1 MAYIADIVPDSV
13 FTFKVKSSK
22 FGEFEF
28 NLRDELYFDDSTIDQ
43 CLQRHSTTIATLSRF
58 CEEAQLEL
66 NYLLDERERTWNT
79 LYSGMK
85 RSKGE
90 DGKLLSDSRIEKI
103 LSYQESIVDIQGKIR
118 EQEHY
123 YKSLRNVVNILD
135 NHLKAM
141 QTYASNRRK
150 ELNGLSYQS

>member
-1 MAYIADIVPDSV
+1 MKRLADTVPDSV
-13 FTFKVKSSK
+13 FTFQVKSK
-22 FGEFEF
+22 FGDFEF
-28 NLRDELYFDDSTIDQ
+28 NLRDELYFDDLTIDQ
-43 CLQRHSTTIATLSRF
+43 CLQNHSTTVAALSRF

-66 NYLLDERERTWNT
+66 NYLIDERERTWST
-79 LYSGMK
+79 LYDGI
-85 RSKGE
+85 KGNKGQ

-103 LSYQESIVDIQGKIR
+103 LSYQESIVTIQAKIR

-150 ELNGLSYQS
+150 ELNGLSYQA

>member
-1 MAYIADIVPDSV
+1 MKRLADIVPDSV
-13 FTFKVKSSK
+13 FTFQVKSK
-22 FGEFEF
+22 FGDFEF
-28 NLRDELYFDDSTIDQ
+28 NLRDELYFDDLSIDQ
-43 CLQRHSTTIATLSRF
+43 CLQSHSTTVAALSRF

-66 NYLLDERERTWNT
+66 NYLIDERERTWST
-79 LYSGMK
+79 LYDGI
-85 RSKGE
+85 KGNKGQ

-103 LSYQESIVDIQGKIR
+103 LSYQEPIVTIQVKIR

-150 ELNGLSYQS
+150 ELNGLSYQT

>member
-1 MAYIADIVPDSV
+1 MKRLADIVPDSV
-13 FTFKVKSSK
+13 FTFQVKSK
-22 FGEFEF
+22 FGDFEF
-28 NLRDELYFDDSTIDQ
+28 NLRDELYFDDLSIDQ
-43 CLQRHSTTIATLSRF
+43 CLQSHSTTVAALSRF

-66 NYLLDERERTWNT
+66 NYLIDERERTWST
-79 LYSGMK
+79 LYDGI
-85 RSKGE
+85 KGNKGQ

-103 LSYQESIVDIQGKIR
+103 LSYQEPIVAIQAKIR

-150 ELNGLSYQS
+150 ELNGLSYQA